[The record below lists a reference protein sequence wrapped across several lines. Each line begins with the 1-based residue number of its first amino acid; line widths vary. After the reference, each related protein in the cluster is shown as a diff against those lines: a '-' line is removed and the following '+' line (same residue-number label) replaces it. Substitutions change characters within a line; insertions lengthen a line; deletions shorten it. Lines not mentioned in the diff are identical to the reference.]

1 MAAAPASR
9 RCQTA
14 AVFQTTIQDWH
25 DFYMVTGGAAATLVG
40 LLFVGLSLH
49 LRVVVS
55 RPEVRSLASV
65 TLANFGLVLLIALF
79 ALIPQEARGFSY
91 DLIIS
96 GAISFG
102 IVLPSLRAASRSHTR
117 TLRVPRLVLR
127 FGISALAYAG
137 AVAAGVLILRGS
149 YGTGLGW
156 LAVVAISLNVVSL
169 RNSWD
174 LLVTVG
180 AARMDEAREQ
190 DDAPERD
197 AERGRPVLPSD
208 A

>member
-1 MAAAPASR
+1 M
-9 RCQTA
+9 
-14 AVFQTTIQDWH
+14 FQTTVQGWH
-25 DFYMVTGGAAATLVG
+25 DFYMLAGAAAATLVG

-79 ALIPQEARGFSY
+79 ALIPEQPQGFGY
-91 DLIIS
+91 AVIIS
-96 GAISFG
+96 GAATG
-102 IVLPSLRAASRSHTR
+102 AIVAPSLVAASRSQTR
-117 TLRVPRLVLR
+117 TLRVRRLFLR
-127 FGISALAYAG
+127 FGISALACAG

-149 YGTGLGW
+149 YGTALGW
-156 LAVVAISLNVVSL
+156 LAAVSVTLNVTSL

-180 AARMDEAREQ
+180 EARMNETRDHDGEHEQ
-190 DDAPERD
+190 A
-197 AERGRPVLPSD
+197 RGRTAQPSD

>member
-1 MAAAPASR
+1 M
-9 RCQTA
+9 
-14 AVFQTTIQDWH
+14 FQTTVSAWH
-25 DFYMVTGGAAATLVG
+25 DFYMVAGGASATLVG

-79 ALIPQEARGFSY
+79 ALIPQQAPSFGY
-91 DLIIS
+91 ALIIS
-96 GAISFG
+96 GAITIG
-102 IVLPSLRAASRSHTR
+102 IVGPSLRAASRSHTR
-117 TLRVPRLVLR
+117 TLRIPRLFVR
-127 FGISALAYAG
+127 FGVSALAYGG
-137 AVAAGVLILRGS
+137 AVAAGVLILRGD

-156 LAVVAISLNVVSL
+156 LAAVSVTLNVVSL

-180 AARMDEAREQ
+180 EARMNEARGHDEPQ
-190 DDAPERD
+190 ERD
-197 AERGRPVLPSD
+197 PASGSAAGPSPTSTSSP
-208 A
+208 AN

>member
-1 MAAAPASR
+1 M
-9 RCQTA
+9 
-14 AVFQTTIQDWH
+14 FQTTIQGWH
-25 DFYMVTGGAAATLVG
+25 DFYMVAGGASATLVG

-79 ALIPQEARGFSY
+79 ALIPQDARGFGD

-102 IVLPSLRAASRSHTR
+102 IVAPSLRAASHSQTR

-127 FGISALAYAG
+127 FGVSALAYAG

-149 YGTGLGW
+149 YGSGLGW
-156 LAVVAISLNVVSL
+156 LAVVSVALNVVSL

-180 AARMDEAREQ
+180 AARMYEARDHDEAHG
-190 DDAPERD
+190 RD

>member
-1 MAAAPASR
+1 M
-9 RCQTA
+9 
-14 AVFQTTIQDWH
+14 FQTTIQDWH

-65 TLANFGLVLLIALF
+65 TLANFGLVLLIAVF
-79 ALIPQEARGFSY
+79 ALIPQEPKGFSY
-91 DLIIS
+91 ELIIS
-96 GAISFG
+96 GAVTVG
-102 IVLPSLRAASRSHTR
+102 LVLPGLRAAARSHSR
-117 TLRVPRLVLR
+117 TLRIPRLFLR
-127 FGISALAYAG
+127 FGVSVLAYAG

-156 LAVVAISLNVVSL
+156 LSVVSVTLNVVSL

-180 AARMDEAREQ
+180 EARMREARDGDGEHVH
-190 DDAPERD
+190 D
-197 AERGRPVLPSD
+197 AERGRPPLPSD

>member
-1 MAAAPASR
+1 M
-9 RCQTA
+9 
-14 AVFQTTIQDWH
+14 FQTTVSAWH
-25 DFYMVTGGAAATLVG
+25 DFYVVAGGASATLVG

-79 ALIPQEARGFSY
+79 ALIPQEARSFSY
-91 DLIIS
+91 ELIIS
-96 GAISFG
+96 GAVTAGLVS
-102 IVLPSLRAASRSHTR
+102 PSLRAASRSHTR
-117 TLRVPRLVLR
+117 TLRIPRLFVR
-127 FGISALAYAG
+127 FGVSEVAYAG
-137 AVAAGVLILRGS
+137 TLAAGVLILRGS

-156 LAVVAISLNVVSL
+156 LAVVAVTLNVVSL

-180 AARMDEAREQ
+180 AARMHEARQHDE
-190 DDAPERD
+190 EHEGD

>member
-1 MAAAPASR
+1 M
-9 RCQTA
+9 QG
-14 AVFQTTIQDWH
+14 WH
-25 DFYMVTGGAAATLVG
+25 DFYMVAGGASATLVG

-79 ALIPQEARGFSY
+79 ALIPQQATSFG
-91 DLIIS
+91 DALIIS
-96 GAISFG
+96 GAITIG
-102 IVLPSLRAASRSHTR
+102 IVGPSLRAASRSPTR
-117 TLRVPRLVLR
+117 TLRIPRLFVR
-127 FGISALAYAG
+127 FGVSALAYAG
-137 AVAAGVLILRGS
+137 AVAAGVLILRGD

-156 LAVVAISLNVVSL
+156 LAAVSVTLNVVSL

-180 AARMDEAREQ
+180 EARMNEARDQDEAHEH
-190 DDAPERD
+190 DA
-197 AERGRPVLPSD
+197 GRARPSVPSD